1 MSAYGERRRAR
12 WIVIPLG
19 VVLIVA
25 PVLYG
30 VLTLVSPL
38 PATRTVQTG
47 FTEPQTFESP
57 QIPLPERGASAV
69 VGPDGTLLASA
80 GSPDPAPMAGA
91 AKTVLV
97 LASLEQRPLEQGE
110 EGELIAITSADVRF
124 FQELAGTG
132 ARVSR
137 VTAGSTWTQRQLL
150 RAVLVGGSNNHA
162 RTLAR
167 WAFGSEEDYVA
178 AANGW
183 VADNGLSGTTVV
195 DATGLPAENRATAAD
210 LARLAWLTGQSA
222 ALPSILRA
230 GAGGQAGGTGA
241 NFITDNLSYR
251 TDLGV
256 TAISRGYTDAAGVC
270 LLFALPL
277 AGEEDAGPAVFAAF
291 LGQPD
296 YSSLSDSL
304 DAFVPEAATS
314 VVPVTLIEEGDEVAR
329 IESAW
334 GQSAS
339 LVAAR
344 TVTVLGFA
352 GELPAGELDVPPMNS
367 VRDGRPA
374 GNLLLE
380 IRGETE
386 RVGLRTEGSIRDPGL
401 VWRVTHPGELL
412 ENLFAR

>member
-1 MSAYGERRRAR
+1 M
-12 WIVIPLG
+12 PLG

-47 FTEPQTFESP
+47 FTEVQTFASP
-57 QIPLPERGASAV
+57 EIPMPGSGASAV
-69 VGPDGTLLASA
+69 VGPDGTLLATG
-80 GSPDPAPMAGA
+80 GSPDPVPMAGA

-97 LASLEQRPLEQGE
+97 LASLAAKPLGDGE
-110 EGELIAITSADVRF
+110 DGGLVAITAADVQF
-124 FQELAGTG
+124 FEELAGTG

-137 VTAGSTWTQRQLL
+137 VTLGSTWTQRQLI

-167 WAFGSEEDYVA
+167 WAFGSEADYVA
-178 AANGW
+178 AANAW
-183 VADNGLSGTTVV
+183 AAENGLADTTVA
-195 DATGLPAENRATAAD
+195 DATGLPAENTATAAD
-210 LARLAWLTGQSA
+210 LARLAWLVGQSP
-222 ALPSILRA
+222 ALSSILREGAA
-230 GAGGQAGGTGA
+230 GQDGSGTGA
-241 NFITDNLSYR
+241 NFVSDNLSYR
-251 TDLGV
+251 TDLGI

-270 LLFALPL
+270 LLFSVPL
-277 AGEEDAGPAVFAAF
+277 QGAEASPGAGQAVSAAF

-296 YSSLSDSL
+296 YSTLSASL
-304 DAFVPEAATS
+304 DAFVPAAATS

-334 GQSAS
+334 GQTAS

-352 GELPAGELDVPPMNS
+352 GELPPGELDVPQRES
-367 VRDGRPA
+367 VADGRPA
-374 GNLLLE
+374 GDLLLDLG
-380 IRGETE
+380 GEME

-412 ENLFAR
+412 GNLFG